1 MTAWTERR
9 YAVVDVEGNGHQPPD
24 LVELAVVAIVDGVI
38 GEPVAW
44 LFQPDQP
51 ITPMAR
57 RIHGISNDMVTGAPV
72 FASLANEVCT
82 HLDSAVI
89 VAHNAGTDLGVLRRK
104 LPGFA
109 PDDVLDTL
117 RLARRLVP
125 DQPNHRLG
133 SLVSALDLAHGLP
146 PGLRPHRAGYDAMV
160 TARLFVYLA
169 NSAAPTPLS
178 FEALR
183 DGPGDDDATL
193 F

>member
-1 MTAWTERR
+1 MTAWTEHR
-9 YAVVDVEGNGHQPPD
+9 YVVVDVEGNGHQPPD
-24 LVELAVVAIVDGVI
+24 LVELAVVPIVDGVI
-38 GEPVAW
+38 GEPVTW
-44 LFQPDQP
+44 LFQPEQP
-51 ITPMAR
+51 ITSMAR
-57 RIHGISNDMVTGAPV
+57 RIHGISNDMVMAAPV
-72 FASLANEVCT
+72 FASLAAAVRAR
-82 HLDSAVI
+82 LDGTVI
-89 VAHNAGTDLGVLRRK
+89 VAHNAAVDLGVLKRK

-117 RLARRLVP
+117 RLARRLLP

-146 PGLRPHRAGYDAMV
+146 PGLRPHRAGYDALV

-169 NSAAPTPLS
+169 SSAAPLS

-183 DGPGDDDATL
+183 DGPGDSDAL